1 MLQQDPAW
9 ASYGVFLG
17 RDVANMILSV
27 SRAAA
32 IILAPLSDTSL
43 VRSLVGSLS
52 LEISKKKKRSLT
64 HRWLDHCPAITLES
78 RRKKKRSGKQ
88 DTLFVNLLSFS
99 PSPDSLLVGKDI

>member
-43 VRSLVGSLS
+43 VRSLS

-64 HRWLDHCPAITLES
+64 HRWLNHWLDHCLAITLEI
-78 RRKKKRSGKQ
+78 RRKKKRSGKH
-88 DTLFVNLLSFS
+88 DTVC
-99 PSPDSLLVGKDI
+99 PSLIILTSSSNVLINYW